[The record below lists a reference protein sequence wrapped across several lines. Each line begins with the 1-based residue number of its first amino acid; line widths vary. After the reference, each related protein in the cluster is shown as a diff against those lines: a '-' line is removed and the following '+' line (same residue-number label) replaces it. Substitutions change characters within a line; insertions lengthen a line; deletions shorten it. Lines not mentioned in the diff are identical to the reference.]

1 MVADPA
7 NANGSAFG
15 GIRAGNAFFVGDSGV
30 VGISAANVAVQDVVT
45 IGDIYATGTANPSL
59 NFGVNSQFGTV
70 RVAGGDLVNER
81 TINNPGYRYD
91 VVLAAGATSNNAA
104 IEAANTYG
112 QLSFTQAPASV
123 AAATPLNIDLTANAD
138 FGSKFTGGSVNDT
151 FNATGA
157 TLSAGDSLVG
167 GGGTDAL
174 SITVSGAAVVANLG
188 ASVSTSSVEQVKLT
202 NVVSPAAVQALDAS
216 LMAGVTDVYAI
227 GGTGGVTFNA
237 TNTTPNIHISSN
249 TGAVTVAPT
258 AKAVEGTADAVTVA
272 LSGSTG
278 SLTYNGVERFNV
290 VTSGNATGTTANRFA
305 ISSDS
310 LSHVAITGNAALV
323 GSVTFDVTQDV
334 GSRVTLDA
342 SAATAGMNIAF
353 VNLGDA
359 TANDNNTVSIT
370 GSASADTFDIGA
382 NALRRNTATAGVAA
396 NTVALVTIAGGD
408 GSDTLVVGANVAATS
423 TAGEVQPG
431 ANVSGFE
438 NLRTASAIDLGA
450 FPNNS
455 FTSADLTAGGSLTKA
470 PNGLNSVNVTGSGAV
485 TYTRAT
491 DTASNTGLNVTLN
504 TVGNFTNSISAV
516 DEESLT
522 VTSSGDAT
530 TTLNTVTALTITDAT
545 SLTLLGSKPLAVTTT
560 TSATAAL
567 TIDASVHTG
576 ETLTVNSSS
585 AAAAVTIRAG
595 AGVPATGF
603 PNNTVNDLTTGAGAD
618 SVTGGAHRDIIT
630 TNAGNDT
637 VYGGAGNDT
646 INVGD
651 GNDNV
656 FGEAGMDSI
665 TGGAGNDLLDG
676 GDGNDTLTLGGTG
689 SDTVIGGA
697 GDDSIVIAGNWSSG
711 DSIDG
716 GTGTDSLTANTL
728 LSGAKVAL
736 VETFTVTSTAAIVT
750 DYDLSGVTGLTTL
763 RTSIAGGVGDVSL
776 INAPATL
783 TSITLADS
791 VADAFSLEY
800 LEAPASQVTVTLDR
814 TAGGDLTVED
824 ASSVRIVNSTGGT
837 DYAGAARTG
846 SVDSTLG
853 AVTLADAKT
862 VEISMGA
869 LTAATQ
875 TGATNLGTVSV
886 AAAKLENL
894 TVSAGNYAQV
904 ATGAIGGASTALTTI
919 SVTAGNYAVANVGAV
934 TATAAQDEGMTSI
947 AVSSGE
953 AGDARLG
960 TVNIGASNIGSVS
973 LTSGV
978 AGGITTG
985 TITAG
990 KIASLSVTL
999 GAGSTNTIGQIN
1011 ANVTSGTISYGTGVN
1026 TPITIAGDASLT
1038 VSGAGVAAAAG
1049 DPTLTFTANSTA
1061 VTVNASTYT
1070 GLSGVTLDASL
1081 MNAAT
1086 DVASLTGSNAND
1098 VLSGGAG
1105 NDSIVGGT
1113 GADTLN
1119 GGTGVDTIN
1128 GGAGDDIITGG
1139 AGADS
1144 LTGGTGS
1151 DRFVFEATAAGN
1163 GIDTITDFT
1172 FGAAG
1177 DVLGL
1182 TALGLGG
1189 AGTIVELANIA
1200 NITAANVGLNSVIVL
1215 TDDVVTAITA
1225 ADIKTALDASD
1236 IDATTIGSLTLII
1249 DAGTELR
1256 VFVITN
1262 SDLVDDNDVT
1272 VTQIATITNV
1282 TDIAAGT
1289 VTAANILI

>member
-1 MVADPA
+1 
-7 NANGSAFG
+7 
-15 GIRAGNAFFVGDSGV
+15 
-30 VGISAANVAVQDVVT
+30 
-45 IGDIYATGTANPSL
+45 
-59 NFGVNSQFGTV
+59 
-70 RVAGGDLVNER
+70 
-81 TINNPGYRYD
+81 
-91 VVLAAGATSNNAA
+91 
-104 IEAANTYG
+104 
-112 QLSFTQAPASV
+112 
-123 AAATPLNIDLTANAD
+123 
-138 FGSKFTGGSVNDT
+138 
-151 FNATGA
+151 
-157 TLSAGDSLVG
+157 
-167 GGGTDAL
+167 
-174 SITVSGAAVVANLG
+174 
-188 ASVSTSSVEQVKLT
+188 
-202 NVVSPAAVQALDAS
+202 
-216 LMAGVTDVYAI
+216 
-227 GGTGGVTFNA
+227 
-237 TNTTPNIHISSN
+237 
-249 TGAVTVAPT
+249 
-258 AKAVEGTADAVTVA
+258 
-272 LSGSTG
+272 
-278 SLTYNGVERFNV
+278 
-290 VTSGNATGTTANRFA
+290 
-305 ISSDS
+305 
-310 LSHVAITGNAALV
+310 
-323 GSVTFDVTQDV
+323 
-334 GSRVTLDA
+334 
-342 SAATAGMNIAF
+342 
-353 VNLGDA
+353 
-359 TANDNNTVSIT
+359 
-370 GSASADTFDIGA
+370 
-382 NALRRNTATAGVAA
+382 
-396 NTVALVTIAGGD
+396 
-408 GSDTLVVGANVAATS
+408 
-423 TAGEVQPG
+423 
-431 ANVSGFE
+431 
-438 NLRTASAIDLGA
+438 
-450 FPNNS
+450 
-455 FTSADLTAGGSLTKA
+455 
-470 PNGLNSVNVTGSGAV
+470 
-485 TYTRAT
+485 
-491 DTASNTGLNVTLN
+491 
-504 TVGNFTNSISAV
+504 
-516 DEESLT
+516 
-522 VTSSGDAT
+522 
-530 TTLNTVTALTITDAT
+530 
-545 SLTLLGSKPLAVTTT
+545 
-560 TSATAAL
+560 
-567 TIDASVHTG
+567 
-576 ETLTVNSSS
+576 
-585 AAAAVTIRAG
+585 
-595 AGVPATGF
+595 
-603 PNNTVNDLTTGAGAD
+603 
-618 SVTGGAHRDIIT
+618 
-630 TNAGNDT
+630 
-637 VYGGAGNDT
+637 
-646 INVGD
+646 
-651 GNDNV
+651 
-656 FGEAGMDSI
+656 MDSI

-728 LSGAKVAL
+728 LSGAKVAS
-736 VETFTVTSTAAIVT
+736 VETFTVTSTAAILT

-763 RTSIAGGVGDVSL
+763 RTSIAAGVGDVSL

-791 VADAFSLEY
+791 VVANAFSLEY

-875 TGATNLGTVSV
+875 TGATNLGTFSV

-947 AVSSGE
+947 TVSSGE

-1038 VSGAGVAAAAG
+1038 VSGAGVAAAAL
-1049 DPTLTFTANSTA
+1049 DPILTFTANSTA

-1128 GGAGDDIITGG
+1128 GGAGDDSITGG

-1177 DVLGL
+1177 DVLRL

-1189 AGTIVELANIA
+1189 LGTIVELANIA
-1200 NITAANVGLNSVIVL
+1200 NITAANVGLHSVIVL